1 MSDTPTLPV
10 ESTNSTE
17 IVKFT
22 PTPAMLVWLDAA
34 MRTES
39 DSISDIAENCEPKID
54 RTNWYKWLGQE
65 GFIEW
70 FNTTWNERLKGHA
83 WKLDMIGLKN
93 SKRDFN
99 YWKSMQQRVG
109 NLQEKQSQVSGVNVS
124 GNAIIFTNFK
134 NGTESK

>member
-1 MSDTPTLPV
+1 MSNTATLPV
-10 ESTNSTE
+10 ESNNSTE

-22 PTPAMLVWLDAA
+22 PTPSMMIWLDAA

-39 DSISDIAENCEPKID
+39 DSISEIAENCEPKID
-54 RTNWYKWLGQE
+54 RTNWYKWLEQD

-70 FNTTWNERLKGHA
+70 FNNAWNERIKGHA

-109 NLQEKQSQVSGVNVS
+109 NLTEKQSPTV
-124 GNAIIFTNFK
+124 AIQFNSNKYIK
-134 NGTESK
+134 EK